1 MNVTAATSMF
11 YFFEA
16 LAAISALA
24 LLFTRHVFYG
34 AILVIVCLLS
44 LAGIYVLAFAEFVA
58 VVQIL
63 IYAGGIL
70 IVILFGIM
78 LTSRTSGKPLV
89 VQNGN
94 QITGAIIGIVIFASL
109 LYYFDDIHSDEK
121 GYYFIASE
129 LWNQSDH
136 VRQVGV
142 NILVPYLL
150 PFEVAGI
157 LLLIAL
163 VGAAVTAS
171 STKQD
176 KHVSN

>member
-44 LAGIYVLAFAEFVA
+44 LAGIYILAFAEFVA

-78 LTSRTSGKPLV
+78 VTSKISGKPLL
-89 VQNGN
+89 VQNSN
-94 QITGAIIGIVIFASL
+94 TFAGALIFLIVFTFLA
-109 LYYFDDIHSDEK
+109 YYFNQEN
-121 GYYFIASE
+121 FIGSAMMH
-129 LWNQSDH
+129 QKDP
-136 VRQVGV
+136 VRLVGA

-150 PFEVAGI
+150 PFEIAGV

-171 STKQD
+171 STKTD
-176 KHVSN
+176 SNVPN

>member
-1 MNVTAATSMF
+1 MNVTAATSLF
-11 YFFEA
+11 YFFEV
-16 LAAISALA
+16 LAAISALG

-34 AILVIVCLLS
+34 AIMVIVCLLS
-44 LAGIYVLAFAEFVA
+44 LAGIYILAFAEFVA

-78 LTSRTSGKPLV
+78 LTSKISGKPLL
-89 VQNGN
+89 VQNSNTFAGGF
-94 QITGAIIGIVIFASL
+94 IFLIIFAFL
-109 LYYFDDIHSDEK
+109 VYYFSQENFV
-121 GYYFIASE
+121 GSGS
-129 LWNQSDH
+129 LNQQDPIR
-136 VRQVGV
+136 VVGA

-150 PFEVAGI
+150 PFEIAGV

-171 STKQD
+171 STKTESD
-176 KHVSN
+176 VSR

>member
-34 AILVIVCLLS
+34 AIFVIVCLLS
-44 LAGIYVLAFAEFVA
+44 LAGIYILAFAEFVA

-78 LTSRTSGKPLV
+78 LTSKISGKPLF
-89 VQNGN
+89 VQNSNTFAGGL
-94 QITGAIIGIVIFASL
+94 IFLIVFAFL
-109 LYYFDDIHSDEK
+109 AYYF
-121 GYYFIASE
+121 
-129 LWNQSDH
+129 NQENFVAGGATHQQDPMR
-136 VRQVGV
+136 VVGA

-150 PFEVAGI
+150 PFEIAGV

-171 STKQD
+171 STKTD
-176 KHVSN
+176 SDVSN

>member
-1 MNVTAATSMF
+1 LF
-11 YFFEA
+11 YFFEV
-16 LAAISALA
+16 LAAISALG

-44 LAGIYVLAFAEFVA
+44 LAGIYILAFAEFVA

-78 LTSRTSGKPLV
+78 LTSKISGKPLLV
-89 VQNGN
+89 ENNNTFSGGLIC
-94 QITGAIIGIVIFASL
+94 ITVFAFL
-109 LYYFDDIHSDEK
+109 AYYFSQEK
-121 GYYFIASE
+121 FIVSGPSPQQDSIR
-129 LWNQSDH
+129 L
-136 VRQVGV
+136 VGA

-150 PFEVAGI
+150 PFEIAGV

-171 STKQD
+171 STKTD
-176 KHVSN
+176 SNVSN

>member
-1 MNVTAATSMF
+1 MNVTAATSLF
-11 YFFEA
+11 YFFEV
-16 LAAISALA
+16 LAAISALG

-44 LAGIYVLAFAEFVA
+44 LAGIYILAFAEFVA

-63 IYAGGIL
+63 IYAAGIL

-78 LTSRTSGKPLV
+78 LTSKISGKPLLVENNNAFAGGLICIV
-89 VQNGN
+89 VFGFL
-94 QITGAIIGIVIFASL
+94 A
-109 LYYFDDIHSDEK
+109 YYFSQEN
-121 GYYFIASE
+121 FVASAVMHQTDPIR
-129 LWNQSDH
+129 L
-136 VRQVGV
+136 VGA

-150 PFEVAGI
+150 PFELAGV

-171 STKQD
+171 STKSNSD
-176 KHVSN
+176 VSH

>member
-1 MNVTAATSMF
+1 MNVTAATSLF
-11 YFFEA
+11 YFFEV
-16 LAAISALA
+16 LAAVSALG

-78 LTSRTSGKPLV
+78 LTSKTSGKPLV
-89 VQNGN
+89 VQNSNTFAGGLICVMIFVFLVYFFN
-94 QITGAIIGIVIFASL
+94 QENFIGSNVIRQTDPIRLVGA
-109 LYYFDDIHSDEK
+109 
-121 GYYFIASE
+121 
-129 LWNQSDH
+129 NM
-136 VRQVGV
+136 
-142 NILVPYLL
+142 LVPYLL
-150 PFEVAGI
+150 PFEIAGI

-171 STKQD
+171 STKTTTD
-176 KHVSN
+176 VSN

>member
-1 MNVTAATSMF
+1 MTVTAATSLF
-11 YFFEA
+11 YFFEV
-16 LAAISALA
+16 LAAISALG

-44 LAGIYVLAFAEFVA
+44 LAGIYILAFAEFVA

-78 LTSRTSGKPLV
+78 LTSKISGKPLLV
-89 VQNGN
+89 ENSSAFSGGLICV
-94 QITGAIIGIVIFASL
+94 IVFSFL
-109 LYYFDDIHSDEK
+109 VYYFSQEK
-121 GYYFIASE
+121 FITSE
-129 LWNQSDH
+129 PLAQQDPI
-136 VRQVGV
+136 RLVGA

-150 PFEVAGI
+150 PFEIAGV

-171 STKQD
+171 STKTD
-176 KHVSN
+176 LNVPH